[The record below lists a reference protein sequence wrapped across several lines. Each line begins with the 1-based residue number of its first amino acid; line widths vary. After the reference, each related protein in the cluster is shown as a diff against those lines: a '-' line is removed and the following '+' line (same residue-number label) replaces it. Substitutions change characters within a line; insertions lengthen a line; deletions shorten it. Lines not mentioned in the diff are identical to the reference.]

1 MSSHR
6 TLVVTS
12 CFSLALLSAGCRPSN
27 IDRLPVHGTV
37 QTAAGDKLN
46 ASITFLPDD
55 GKKRPAASASVTEG
69 EYRFDRTNGP
79 TAGRTKVL
87 IRRIDGRQ
95 RVPTPQTKTNRKT
108 PTKSEWTKVVNVA
121 DDGKYLQDFTLE
133 N

>member
-1 MSSHR
+1 MS
-6 TLVVTS
+6 LLGAVV
-12 CFSLALLSAGCRPSN
+12 G
-27 IDRLPVHGTV
+27 RLPSKRCLPL
-37 QTAAGDKLN
+37 AGSRYRTDRRRRKLN

-55 GKKRPAASASVTEG
+55 GKKRPAASESVTEG

-95 RVPTPQTKTNRKT
+95 HVPRTPQTKTNRKT
-108 PTKSEWTKVVNVA
+108 PTKSEWTRFVNVA
-121 DDGKYLQDFTLE
+121 DDGKYVQDFTLE